1 MRKKERH
8 EKDGQVHYEFFAI
21 HFFKICGGG
30 RGDSILTI
38 PLFYIIPLL
47 ITYGQADAEI

>member
-1 MRKKERH
+1 MRNKERH
-8 EKDGQVHYEFFAI
+8 EKDGQVLYEFFAI
-21 HFFKICGGG
+21 YIFKKCGGG

-38 PLFYIIPLL
+38 PLFYIILLL

>member
-21 HFFKICGGG
+21 YFFKIYGGG
-30 RGDSILTI
+30 RGGSILTI
-38 PLFYIIPLL
+38 PLFYIILL